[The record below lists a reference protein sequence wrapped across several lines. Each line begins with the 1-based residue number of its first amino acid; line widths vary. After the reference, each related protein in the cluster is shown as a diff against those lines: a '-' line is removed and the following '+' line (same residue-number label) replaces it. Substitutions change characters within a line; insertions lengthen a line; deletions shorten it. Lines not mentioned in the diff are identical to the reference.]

1 MWASHKSAPLGLVHL
16 MLTKARLDSKKRSLL
31 AMVNQHG
38 LTALHIAI
46 RSNVWLSKPAEI
58 ELAAV
63 LDLLI
68 HSRPPMLLATTNEGK
83 TLLQLARYHP
93 ALIRSLLET
102 ATNKYKV
109 QLVVDEVCL
118 KFEVP
123 RDIMNLR
130 DLRVPLLS
138 LF

>member
-1 MWASHKSAPLGLVHL
+1 
-16 MLTKARLDSKKRSLL
+16 
-31 AMVNQHG
+31 
-38 LTALHIAI
+38 
-46 RSNVWLSKPAEI
+46 
-58 ELAAV
+58 
-63 LDLLI
+63 
-68 HSRPPMLLATTNEGK
+68 MLLATTNEGK